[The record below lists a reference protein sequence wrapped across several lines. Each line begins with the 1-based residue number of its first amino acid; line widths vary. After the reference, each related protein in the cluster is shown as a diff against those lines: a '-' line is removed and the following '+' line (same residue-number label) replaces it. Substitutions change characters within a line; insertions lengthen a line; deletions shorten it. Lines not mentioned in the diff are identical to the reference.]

1 MVKKKCVRLR
11 AQIRRSLQCRSSP
24 GSRRNLLAKATTIH
38 LSPKKIL
45 HTSKR
50 RLSFGAYTAQHRTRN
65 ISAHFHVFSATLDP
79 FLHIFCHFLYTARY
93 FLSFL
98 CMFLI
103 ICQIGTTN
111 YSGFEKKSPACFA
124 GLTCF
129 AVVRTKELYWDWMS
143 FSSRCSRQR
152 LVLPSS
158 ALCLQLAFIAM
169 KKSKESGFRIE
180 FSALLCLFC
189 KAGL

>member
-1 MVKKKCVRLR
+1 M
-11 AQIRRSLQCRSSP
+11 
-24 GSRRNLLAKATTIH
+24 AKATTVH
-38 LSPKKIL
+38 LSPKKVL

-50 RLSFGAYTAQHRTRN
+50 RLSFWRLSPPN
-65 ISAHFHVFSATLDP
+65 IFLLCSSSISAHFHLFSATLDP

-169 KKSKESGFRIE
+169 KKSKEPGFRIE
-180 FSALLCLFC
+180 FSALLCWFC